1 MAERDVM
8 LLAVEMDASG
18 AIKDTQILDDKFENL
33 SKTFR
38 KGTQETQKLDR
49 VMAKQVKTTKDAKL
63 ANIDLSA
70 TYLKTLAGLDAL
82 TSGLNQGISAQYK
95 MIDAK
100 LASGE
105 IDEEEA
111 ERKRKI
117 WKAREKH
124 TARLESA
131 IALMRLATVVH
142 MVYTAVIGATTT
154 ATTANTAA
162 VTANTVAWYMNPMF
176 WAIAGIVAGI
186 ALFIFSLAALM
197 EKFKTL
203 DTIMEGVN
211 KQGEKFMNWV
221 NDAKD
226 VLGGFG
232 EKVGETTDAIK
243 DKLSLNALGGFS

>member
-1 MAERDVM
+1 
-8 LLAVEMDASG
+8 
-18 AIKDTQILDDKFENL
+18 
-33 SKTFR
+33 
-38 KGTQETQKLDR
+38 
-49 VMAKQVKTTKDAKL
+49 
-63 ANIDLSA
+63 
-70 TYLKTLAGLDAL
+70 
-82 TSGLNQGISAQYK
+82 
-95 MIDAK
+95 
-100 LASGE
+100 
-105 IDEEEA
+105 
-111 ERKRKI
+111 
-117 WKAREKH
+117 
-124 TARLESA
+124 
-131 IALMRLATVVH
+131 
-142 MVYTAVIGATTT
+142 
-154 ATTANTAA
+154 
-162 VTANTVAWYMNPMF
+162 MF